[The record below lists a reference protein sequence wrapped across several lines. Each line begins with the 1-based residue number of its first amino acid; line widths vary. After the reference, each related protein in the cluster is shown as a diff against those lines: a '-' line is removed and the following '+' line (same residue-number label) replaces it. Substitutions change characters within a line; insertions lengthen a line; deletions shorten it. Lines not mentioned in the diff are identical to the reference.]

1 MFYNPRANKNNSDI
15 STVKDTI
22 DKSRASILFQVFT
35 SSFSHLLGESRPT
48 SSYDEV
54 FGLGFNCTIGITFK
68 DNDIYVTGFGTSK
81 SSAKNEAVIKFFK
94 VIYPNFSTL
103 EELEE
108 IINKEKLSFKKL
120 SKKRELE
127 KEPVS
132 VSNAK
137 KEPVSVSNTIKLDP
151 FSIVLDKNILKVKSL
166 IFNNLFPKNIN
177 IRRAVKDDLKYI
189 ASLVKRDKSCY
200 SIDNK
205 FLANLGVQSD
215 SKNSPLFWFML
226 IEAFNCGRNEIIG
239 YCFISICSYI
249 SGLSLHVDGCFI
261 ESPYE
266 DSILAYLYI
275 WLFIAKAENCSLEL
289 RLTKSSFESLDKNL
303 DSISNY
309 GEVLMSSE
317 NIVLFKILSKN
328 VSKVCDE
335 LIFPNTGKMI

>member
-1 MFYNPRANKNNSDI
+1 M
-15 STVKDTI
+15 
-22 DKSRASILFQVFT
+22 
-35 SSFSHLLGESRPT
+35 
-48 SSYDEV
+48 
-54 FGLGFNCTIGITFK
+54 GFNCTIGIKYK
-68 DNDIYVTGFGTSK
+68 DNHINATGFGTSK

-94 VIYPNFSTL
+94 VVYPNFSTL

-132 VSNAK
+132 
-137 KEPVSVSNTIKLDP
+137 PVSGSNVIKLDP
-151 FSIVLDKNILKVKSL
+151 FSIVLDNNILKVKSL
-166 IFNNLFPKNIN
+166 IFNSQFPKNIN
-177 IRRAVKDDLKYI
+177 IRRAVKEDLKYI
-189 ASLVKRDKSCY
+189 ASLVMRDKSCY

-205 FLANLGVQSD
+205 FLANLGVHTD

-226 IEAFNCGRNEIIG
+226 IETFNCGRNEIIG

-249 SGLSLHVDGCFI
+249 SGLSLHVDGSFI

-275 WLFIAKAENCSLEL
+275 LLFIAKAKNYSLEL
-289 RLTKSSFESLDKNL
+289 RLARSSFELLEKNL
-303 DSISNY
+303 ASLSNY
-309 GEVLMSSE
+309 GEILMSSE

-335 LIFPNTGKMI
+335 LIFPNTGKLI